1 MADLREQKYIVEI
14 AKVQG
19 VAKAAENLFISQ
31 PALSKFLS
39 RTEELYGIQL
49 FERVGKKMIPTYAG
63 EQYLKYAKQ
72 IIELDRNFQEQIADI
87 KTMKS
92 GYLAIGS
99 TPVGAEAFFL
109 RFFQSFMKNIPSLT
123 FGCIRRLRTGWR
135 KCCWRENCRLS

>member
-99 TPVGAEAFFL
+99 TPG
-109 RFFQSFMKNIPSLT
+109 R
-123 FGCIRRLRTGWR
+123 G
-135 KCCWRENCRLS
+135 